1 MTDDNSTSTANQKPL
16 PDNAPTVADA
26 NAAKTDANE
35 TSTNAPDVQMKKVD
49 IVITG
54 VTYSVL
60 CPIDEQKKLQEAVT
74 YINSFAR
81 DIRKDA
87 PNLSQE
93 KLLLLFCLNLY
104 EEISTYKNAN
114 IKYLSDGRQ
123 SEVLLSKIL
132 KDAQSI
138 L

>member
-60 CPIDEQKKLQEAVT
+60 CPIDEQKKLQEAVA